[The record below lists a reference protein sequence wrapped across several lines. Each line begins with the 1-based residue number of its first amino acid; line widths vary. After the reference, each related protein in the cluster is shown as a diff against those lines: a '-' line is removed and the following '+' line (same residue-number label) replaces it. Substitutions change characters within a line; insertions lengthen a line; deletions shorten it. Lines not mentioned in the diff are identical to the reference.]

1 MLLGQRNK
9 FPFHTWGAN
18 KEHSIV
24 VETIQGI
31 LEFIESVGSDGIP
44 ACDVTEIKESRDT
57 FDNLRRHVASNG
69 CKVDLYDEIS
79 TVD

>member
-1 MLLGQRNK
+1 
-9 FPFHTWGAN
+9 
-18 KEHSIV
+18 V

-57 FDNLRRHVASNG
+57 FDNLRRHVASNAAR
-69 CKVDLYDEIS
+69 
-79 TVD
+79 